1 MFATKPKAD
10 ATMPRKKKADNVPQ
24 ETVLDAAKA
33 EAPATEAGEAKAA
46 APKRTAKP
54 KEMEVKTILQY
65 FGFEWDLSKIKEKV
79 IASFVSDGHR
89 RGNIKKL
96 TLYLKP
102 EDRMAYYVINDKVA
116 SSVDFDA

>member
-1 MFATKPKAD
+1 
-10 ATMPRKKKADNVPQ
+10 MPRKKKVGTDIAPQ
-24 ETVLDAAKA
+24 ETVLDAAMAEVPVSEAA
-33 EAPATEAGEAKAA
+33 EATAV

-65 FGFEWDLSKIKEKV
+65 SGSEWDLSEIKEKV
-79 IASFVSDGHR
+79 IASFISDGHR

-102 EDRMAYYVINDKVA
+102 EERMAYYVVNDKI
-116 SSVDFDA
+116 SGSVNFDV

>member
-1 MFATKPKAD
+1 
-10 ATMPRKKKADNVPQ
+10 MPRKKKAESDIAPQ
-24 ETVLDAAKA
+24 ETALDAATT
-33 EAPATEAGEAKAA
+33 EAPAVEAVEATAA

-54 KEMEVKTILQY
+54 KGMEVKTILQY
-65 FGFEWDLSKIKEKV
+65 SGSEWDLSEIKEKV

-102 EDRMAYYVINDKVA
+102 EERMAYYVVNDKI
-116 SSVDFDA
+116 SGSVNFDV